1 MQGVIDHLRDDG
13 ETGLK
18 MLVLLYV
25 QPRRSNLTEV
35 VYKSSDEEMTTIRA
49 LGDINSNSSSY
60 LY

>member
-1 MQGVIDHLRDDG
+1 MQGAIDHLRDDG

-25 QPRRSNLTEV
+25 QPRRSNLTDEV

-49 LGDINSNSSSY
+49 LDDINP
-60 LY
+60 L